1 MKGFL
6 AYIFC
11 LGLIISFLPKS
22 IGQIDSIRVLEEVRI
37 EASQHRESGIG
48 SQIIRWNKEALSA
61 LVFASV
67 ADLLENESNTF
78 IKSYGLGSLATSSI
92 RGGSAGHSLMLWNG
106 IPISSPML
114 GQLDL
119 SLLPL
124 NASEEVYL
132 EKGGNSVNWGSG
144 AIGGVI
150 GMNNKADFQNSFE
163 LSNNTLIG
171 NWGQLGQ
178 NVGLKLG
185 NPKFQLHSK
194 FSQVQAQNDFQYL
207 PAPGLEEVR
216 QSNAA
221 LFQQNFLQ
229 DIYWKVNKKHQLS
242 LHYWRQFSDREI
254 PPTLVQNRSLAHQD
268 DLSQRFL
275 MNWKNV
281 GNRYRSEVKAA
292 FFEEELNYFDDLIGL
307 ASESRFKSFWVDA
320 QTQYAISPLHSI
332 ALGTTGNYTEA
343 WSGGYRDGRS
353 EWRSAL
359 FASWK
364 YNSRK
369 LGIQLGLRQ
378 AWIAERR
385 IAPIPH
391 MGIQLNL
398 SPTWQLKMKVSRNF
412 RAPTLNDRFWSPGG
426 NPELKAESGWSE
438 ELGLT
443 FKKQKSALHFES
455 SLTTFNRQINN
466 WIMWTV
472 REGENFWSAQN
483 INRVWSRGIE
493 ARFSMTHH
501 GPQLSFQLKGGYDYV
516 LSTNQV
522 ALRLPSIA
530 AGEQLFYTP
539 RHQAF
544 SLLSI
549 NHKQFSIS
557 YRHHFASESQ
567 GLNEDVPAFQ
577 TADANISYR
586 WSKANLS
593 GSVDFRIQNIWDAR
607 YFIIERRIMPGRN
620 FQLRINFTLKSNIKE

>member
-6 AYIFC
+6 PYFFC
-11 LGLIISFLPKS
+11 LNLILISLGES
-22 IGQIDSIRVLEEVRI
+22 IGQSDSIRVLDEVRI
-37 EASQHRESGIG
+37 EATQHRESGVG
-48 SQIIRWNKEALSA
+48 SQIIRWDKDALSA
-61 LVFASV
+61 LAFASI

-119 SLLPL
+119 SLLPI
-124 NASEEVYL
+124 NAAEEVYL

-163 LSNNTLIG
+163 LSNSNFIG

-178 NVGLKLG
+178 NIGLKLG
-185 NPKFQLHSK
+185 NDKFQSQSK
-194 FSQVQAQNDFQYL
+194 FAQVQAQNDFQYL

-221 LFQQNFLQ
+221 LFQRNFLQ
-229 DIYWKVNKKHQLS
+229 DLYWKPGKRHQLG
-242 LHYWRQFSDREI
+242 LHYWQQFSDREI

-268 DLSQRFL
+268 DLSLRL
-275 MNWKNV
+275 MMDWKYV
-281 GNRYRSEVKAA
+281 GNKNKSEVKAA
-292 FFEEELNYFDDLIGL
+292 FFDEKLNYFDDLISF
-307 ASESRFKSFWVDA
+307 ASESRFKTYWFDA
-320 QTQYAISPLHSI
+320 QHQYALSALQSLSI
-332 ALGTTGNYTEA
+332 GTTGNYTEA
-343 WSGGYRDGRS
+343 WSGGYRNGRT
-353 EWRSAL
+353 EWRSAV

-364 YNSRK
+364 YNSQR
-369 LGIQLGLRQ
+369 LGIQLGVRQ
-378 AWIAERR
+378 QWIAERR

-391 MGIQLNL
+391 VGMQFHF
-398 SPTWQLKMKVSRNF
+398 SPSWQAKMKVSRNF

-426 NPELKAESGWSE
+426 NPDLEAESGWSE
-438 ELGLT
+438 ELSFA
-443 FKKQKSALHFES
+443 FKKEKNTVLLES
-455 SLTTFNRQINN
+455 SLTVFNRQIDN
-466 WIMWTV
+466 WIMWTIK
-472 REGENFWSAQN
+472 RGENFWSAQN

-493 ARFSMTHH
+493 PRFSMTYHR
-501 GPQLSFQLKGGYDYV
+501 PQFSLKLKGAYDFV
-516 LSTNQV
+516 LSTNQI
-522 ALRLPSIA
+522 ALGRPSIA

-544 SLLSI
+544 SLLKI
-549 NHKQFSIS
+549 NYKQVSMS
-557 YRHHFASESQ
+557 YRHHFASESK
-567 GLNEDVPAFQ
+567 GINEEVPAFQ

-586 WSKANLS
+586 WSKSILS
-593 GSVDFRIQNIWDAR
+593 GSIDFRVQNIWDAR

-620 FQLRINFTLKSNIKE
+620 FRLGINFTLKSNIKE